1 MSVSGPRFP
10 ARRRFSIGIPDVS
23 GRNSGCLP
31 PEPPAGRAPRH
42 NSDFVSFSYRI
53 SDLASQ
59 NSYTKMPRSQNSDLV
74 EPMEPVGPLKK
85 LGTGGGGARAG
96 GFLHSYVPTI
106 PTILH
111 IPTFLGT
118 SVGFE
123 FSCLPPFFSSRRFY
137 LRT

>member
-1 MSVSGPRFP
+1 MGGWDSQSDVSVSGRFP

-53 SDLASQ
+53 SDLASR

-74 EPMEPVGPLKK
+74 EPMEPMGPLKK
-85 LGTGGGGARAG
+85 LATSLKFR
-96 GFLHSYVPTI
+96 FVLH
-106 PTILH
+106 L
-111 IPTFLGT
+111 FAA
-118 SVGFE
+118 
-123 FSCLPPFFSSRRFY
+123 
-137 LRT
+137 